1 MIIKMKG
8 VKMYL
13 FRALNN
19 MNSGSNNIVAKNQIK
34 NGVVADALKL
44 ITTHL
49 QNGSKIESCW
59 ISCSKDFNYDVE
71 EFSIPQN
78 KTHNFQRTEISVI
91 DGSQTVGN
99 LMKNE
104 LIYLEL
110 NVSNLSQV
118 QSANISPL
126 KIQLVS
132 SNGIKSSVPI
142 NFVYNIDIST
152 VKELVIDFKNRN
164 LAKKGVILKKIP
176 EGLALSNPQYGLSNA
191 NKAKEV
197 LFFNQINPSYI
208 ACTLTSL
215 EIDILYIF
223 SKSKS
228 CSSDFL
234 SILNAVRFKNINI
247 AVDLNYNQIYST
259 LYNDLYSQNKN
270 MHNIAYGLSGKNC
283 NILSIYA
290 QLKDY
295 KRALLLDII
304 RNINFGSIN
313 LRTNIQQMQVND
325 IKIVED
331 ILDIIA
337 IDKPQNLPS
346 TILSYGGQL
355 PINTGSLP
363 LGSPDSYS
371 NFNDVVLAV
380 NYSNNPVSK
389 GISTNSQLTWLNK
402 SANEEIKRNE
412 LIGSTKSEGCSTVRG
427 IDKLKNVII

>member
-19 MNSGSNNIVAKNQIK
+19 MNSGSNSIVAKNQIK

-49 QNGSKIESCW
+49 QKGSKIENCW

-91 DGSQTVGN
+91 DGCQTVDS
-99 LMKNE
+99 LRE
-104 LIYLEL
+104 DQLVYLEL

-118 QSANISPL
+118 QSANISHL
-126 KIQLVS
+126 NILLVS
-132 SNGIKSSVPI
+132 SNGIKVSVPI
-142 NFVYNIDIST
+142 NYVYNIDISI
-152 VKELVIDFKNRN
+152 VKELVIDFENRN
-164 LAKKGVILKKIP
+164 LAKKGVILKKVP
-176 EGLALSNPQYGLSNA
+176 EKLVLSNPQYGLSNA

-197 LFFNQINPSYI
+197 LFFNQIDPLYI
-208 ACTLTSL
+208 RYTLTPL
-215 EIDILYIF
+215 EIDILYVF

-228 CSSDFL
+228 GSCYFL
-234 SILNAVRFKNINI
+234 SILNAIISNNIN
-247 AVDLNYNQIYST
+247 VTVNLNYNQIYSS

-270 MHNIAYGLSGKNC
+270 MHDIAYGLSGKNYD
-283 NILSIYA
+283 ILSVYA
-290 QLKDY
+290 QLKKY

-313 LRTNIQQMQVND
+313 IKTNIQQMPMND

-337 IDKPQNLPS
+337 IGKPKNLPN

-380 NYSNNPVSK
+380 NYRNNPVSK
-389 GISTNSQLTWLNK
+389 GINTNSRLTWLNK
-402 SANEEIKRNE
+402 SADEEIQRNE